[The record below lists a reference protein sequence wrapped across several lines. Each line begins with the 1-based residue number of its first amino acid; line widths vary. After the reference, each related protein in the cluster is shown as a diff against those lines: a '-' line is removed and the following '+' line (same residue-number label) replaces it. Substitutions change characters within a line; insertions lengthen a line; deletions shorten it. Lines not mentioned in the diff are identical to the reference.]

1 MGSVGGAS
9 RKYRRD
15 RRDLLYRWDAAPA
28 TPSYIFPALGNEENT
43 MAGPLKSEIATRHLQ
58 GYSELSLRAPI
69 KPGFVPSLDSR
80 TYLSR
85 VKSVL
90 DTLHL
95 LRATSREYSLL
106 RPFSDSTDRIR
117 TINSLRIWVDD
128 AERFVVLSVGF
139 DRPWEAYLRTVWRD
153 VGTLL
158 DLIFCNCE
166 GYPISA
172 ECTFDAYGKWIS
184 DVRTDTRFFYNNSN
198 LSVDDLQVLQQAER
212 IQRDSLDL
220 AKNDV
225 ASTGLV
231 AADPERTA
239 IDTALLEWPETLTQ
253 GMQALSVLY
262 RLTDLFPPDVPDGAV
277 LLRAAQQLLRE
288 LRQPAIQAFLQA
300 GKPGPA
306 ARFRKQLDWFGGVP
320 PTPRPPPA
328 EVAYDAKNVQAG
340 ILSNHAPV
348 LTHGAVLLVT
358 VHERTAGARFV
369 RRVREWTG
377 HDGGKAPRPGLH
389 VNVAFTHAG
398 LKKLGLDDVVLA
410 DFPVEFREGMETRA
424 GMLGDVRGN
433 HPGHWTLPLRNWP
446 KPITIADEP
455 LRVSMAAVHVL
466 VQLYVED
473 RGGPGDH
480 EIAGNPKHPL
490 HAHIVALMKGFAV
503 DVVQLVSVQAL
514 RRRHGL
520 GPNNRAR
527 EHFGF
532 VDGTSQ
538 PVVGDPPP
546 NLDRWNNL
554 VRRGDILL
562 GYASTHGD
570 PPNEH
575 PLLHDGSFLVV
586 RKLRQ
591 DVATLN
597 ERLDA
602 AAATTG
608 LTRAQIK
615 SRMMGRELADGASP
629 ITKKEDNDFDYAGDP
644 DGRLCPVHS
653 HVRRINQR
661 TAPWSP
667 EMPAQG
673 SPLRRD
679 VPRIMR
685 RGMSYGPAF
694 DAASQASA
702 TEDRGLFFMAY
713 NTRIGEQ
720 FETLQRWVSGPTNS
734 GTYSGEADPFLG
746 VPLRGDPR
754 TFRFHDGTKVQ
765 RVALD
770 DPAAAE
776 AKPFVALQW
785 GAYLFAP
792 SLTAID
798 RIAAIAEAGGSTQLD
813 DGLVAEGAAIVDGL
827 LARES
832 SLDDEGAIAAWK
844 ELLEDNLPR
853 RTRRAQAAWAAIRAH
868 HGGALRTRYGV
879 LVASRELVMQ
889 VFDDPHGCYSV
900 KGYRECMRRSFGEI
914 YLGLDAGARYTEESK
929 LANERILA
937 IRMKDGFEAGRRAA
951 LGKLEKLIGE
961 ANATAYHVTKKKRWE
976 VTFDVRE
983 LCDHVLADVNKVWF
997 DLPDGTFIKPGG
1009 WFWEMKEPSC
1019 PGHFT
1024 APSRYIFQPHPG
1036 PEATRHGRQQGQQVL
1051 EKMHGWVAA
1060 MRQAQAT
1067 LMGLIS
1073 KPLFEHLPDTPEG
1086 NDLLARTLI
1095 GVMMG
1100 YLPTVDANLKATL
1113 AEWMDDG
1120 TLWALQSALVED
1132 EKTTPWGRV
1141 QRVMLPALIHTMQLR
1156 PLPELT
1162 WRIATKTHQ
1171 LGGTRV
1177 AEGELVVIGMVS
1189 AVQQDRMAH
1198 PAPDPRDVYPVFGG
1212 YRRAAQHPTHACPGY
1227 EAGMGVLLGAFTALC
1242 EIGTL
1247 LPTPAP
1253 LTVRLRGPT
1262 KKPPAPPA
1270 AAPPP

>member
-1 MGSVGGAS
+1 
-9 RKYRRD
+9 
-15 RRDLLYRWDAAPA
+15 
-28 TPSYIFPALGNEENT
+28 
-43 MAGPLKSEIATRHLQ
+43 MAGPLRSEIATRHLQ
-58 GYSELSLRAPI
+58 GYSELSLRAPL

-80 TYLSR
+80 TYVSR
-85 VKSVL
+85 VKAVL

-95 LRATSREYSLL
+95 LRSVSREYSLT

-172 ECTFDAYGKWIS
+172 ECTFDTYGKWIT

-212 IQRDSLDL
+212 IQRDGLDL
-220 AKNDV
+220 VTSEV
-225 ASTGLV
+225 ASTGLT
-231 AADPERTA
+231 ALDPERAA
-239 IDTALLEWPETLTQ
+239 IDTALGNPFDTLTQ

-262 RLTDLFPPDVPDGAV
+262 RLTDLFPPDQRDGAV

-288 LRQPAIQAFLQA
+288 LRQPAIQARLQPGQA
-300 GKPGPA
+300 GPA
-306 ARFRKQLDWFGGVP
+306 VRFRKQLDWFAGVP
-320 PTPRPPPA
+320 AAQRPPSA
-328 EVAYDAKNVQAG
+328 EPAYDARNVQPG

-358 VHERTAGARFV
+358 VHERADGARFV
-369 RRVREWTG
+369 RRLREWTG
-377 HDGGKAPRPGLH
+377 HEGGRAPKPGLH

-398 LKKLGLDDVVLA
+398 LKKLGLDEVMLA
-410 DFPVEFREGMETRA
+410 DFPAEFREGMEGRA

-433 HPGHWTLPLRNWP
+433 HPGHWTLPPRNWP
-446 KPITIADEP
+446 RPIRIAGEP
-455 LRVSMAAVHVL
+455 LRVPMAAVHVL
-466 VQLYVED
+466 VQFYVD
-473 RGGPGDH
+473 APAGVGDH

-490 HAHIVALMKGFAV
+490 HARIVELMKGF
-503 DVVQLVSVQAL
+503 DVHRVQLVSVQAL

-532 VDGTSQ
+532 IDGTSQ
-538 PVVGDPPP
+538 PVVGDPPA
-546 NLDRWNNL
+546 NLGHWNNL
-554 VRRGDILL
+554 VRRGDLLL
-562 GYASTHGD
+562 GYFNTHGD
-570 PPNEH
+570 PPVEH

-597 ERLDA
+597 ARLDA
-602 AAATTG
+602 AAGTTG
-608 LTRAQIK
+608 LTRDEIK
-615 SRMMGRELADGASP
+615 SRMMGRDVHDGASP
-629 ITKKEDNDFDYAGDP
+629 ITGKEDNDFDYSADA
-644 DGRLCPVHS
+644 DGRRCPVHS

-667 EMPAQG
+667 DMPAQG

-685 RGMSYGPAF
+685 RGMSYGPAY
-694 DAASQASA
+694 DPASPASA
-702 TEDRGLFFMAY
+702 DEDRGLFFMAY

-720 FETLQRWVSGPTNS
+720 FETLQRWVAGATNS

-746 VPLRGDPR
+746 VPQHGDPR
-754 TFRFHDGTKVQ
+754 TFRFHDGKAVR

-770 DPAAAE
+770 DPSAAE

-792 SLTAID
+792 SLPALK
-798 RIAAIAEAGGSTQLD
+798 RIAAIAEAGGSAQAD
-813 DGLVAEGAAIVDGL
+813 DGLVAEGVAIVAELRAREATLDDAAAIP
-827 LARES
+827 
-832 SLDDEGAIAAWK
+832 AWK

-879 LVASRELVMQ
+879 LVASRELVME

-900 KGYRECMRRSFGEI
+900 KGYRECMRQSFGEI
-914 YLGLDAGARYTEESK
+914 YLGLDAGARYTEEAT
-929 LANERILA
+929 LANRMILS

-951 LGKLEKLIGE
+951 LGKLNALIAE
-961 ANATAYHVTKKKRWE
+961 ANATAFLYTKRPRWE

-983 LCDHVLADVNKVWF
+983 LSDHVLAEVNKGWF
-997 DLPDGTFIKPGG
+997 GLPDEDGRHIQSGG
-1009 WFWEMKEPSC
+1009 WFWELDKPSC

-1036 PEATRHGRQQGQQVL
+1036 PEAKRHGQEQGKAVL
-1051 EKMHGWVAA
+1051 GKMREWVAA
-1060 MRQAQAT
+1060 MRLAPAT
-1067 LMGLIS
+1067 LQGDIS
-1073 KPLFEHLPDTPEG
+1073 KPLFAALPDTPDG

-1095 GVMMG
+1095 GIMMG

-1113 AEWMDDG
+1113 DEWMDDG
-1120 TLWALQSALVED
+1120 TLWALQAALVEGD
-1132 EKTTPWGRV
+1132 QPTPWARV
-1141 QRVMLPALIHTMQLR
+1141 KRVMLPALMHTMQLR
-1156 PLPELT
+1156 PQPELT

-1177 AEGELVVIGMVS
+1177 AEGERVVIGMVS

-1198 PAPDPRDVYPVFGG
+1198 PPPGTKEVYPVFGG
-1212 YRRAAQHPTHACPGY
+1212 DRRRAKHHTHACPGY

-1242 EIGTL
+1242 EIGTP

-1253 LTVRLRGPT
+1253 LTVRLRGPVR
-1262 KKPPAPPA
+1262 PVAPPPAGPAPPPGA
-1270 AAPPP
+1270 SSSPAPRKRAAPARGASAPRSGRRARPRSAPRKAR

>member
-1 MGSVGGAS
+1 
-9 RKYRRD
+9 
-15 RRDLLYRWDAAPA
+15 
-28 TPSYIFPALGNEENT
+28 

-80 TYLSR
+80 TYVSR

-95 LRATSREYSLL
+95 LRTTSREYSLL

-128 AERFVVLSVGF
+128 SERFVVLSVGF

-166 GYPISA
+166 GYPLSA
-172 ECTFDAYGKWIS
+172 ESTFDEYGRWIA
-184 DVRTDTRFFYNNSN
+184 DVRTDTRFFYNNGN

-212 IQRDSLDL
+212 LQRDGADL
-220 AKNDV
+220 AKND
-225 ASTGLV
+225 AATTGL
-231 AADPERTA
+231 AAVDPERTA
-239 IDTALLEWPETLTQ
+239 LDTALANPYDTLTQ

-262 RLTDLFPPDVPDGAV
+262 RLTDLFPPDQDDGAV

-288 LRQPAIQAFLQA
+288 LRQPVFQALLQP
-300 GKPGPA
+300 GQPGPA
-306 ARFRKQLDWFGGVP
+306 VRFRRQLDWFATVP
-320 PTPRPPPA
+320 ASRRPPSAEPA
-328 EVAYDAKNVQAG
+328 FDPKNVQAG
-340 ILSNHAPV
+340 ILANHAPV

-358 VHERTAGARFV
+358 VHDRAAGARFV
-369 RRVREWTG
+369 RRVRQWTG
-377 HDGGKAPRPGLH
+377 HEGGHAPEPGLH

-398 LKKLGLDDVVLA
+398 LKKLGFTDVMLA
-410 DFPVEFREGMETRA
+410 DFPVEFREGMEARA

-433 HPGHWTLPLRNWP
+433 HPGHWTLPPRNWP
-446 KPITIADEP
+446 RPIEIAGEP
-455 LRVSMAAVHVL
+455 LRVPMAAVHVL
-466 VQLYVED
+466 VQLYVND
-473 RGGPGDH
+473 AGAPGDH
-480 EIAGNPKHPL
+480 ELAGNPKHPL
-490 HAHIVALMKGFAV
+490 HVHVVALMKGFDA
-503 DVVQLVSVQAL
+503 DEVQLVSVQAL
-514 RRRHGL
+514 RRRHGPQ
-520 GPNNRAR
+520 GRAR

-538 PVVGDPPP
+538 PVVGDPPANP
-546 NLDRWNNL
+546 ARWNNL
-554 VRRGDILL
+554 VRRGDLLL
-562 GYASTHGD
+562 GYANTHGD

-597 ERLDA
+597 ARLDA
-602 AAATTG
+602 ATATTG

-629 ITKKEDNDFDYAGDP
+629 ITGKEDNDFDYAGDP
-644 DGRLCPVHS
+644 LGRLCPVHS

-667 EMPAQG
+667 ELPAPG

-685 RGMSYGPAF
+685 RGMSYGPAY
-694 DAASQASA
+694 DPASDASA
-702 TEDRGLFFMAY
+702 KEDRGLFFMAY

-720 FETLQRWVSGPTNS
+720 FETLQRWISGATNS

-746 VPLRGDPR
+746 VPRRGDAR

-765 RVALD
+765 RVGLD
-770 DPAAAE
+770 DPKDP
-776 AKPFVALQW
+776 KPFVALQW

-792 SLTAID
+792 SLAAIE
-798 RIAAIAEAGGSTQLD
+798 RIAEIAEARGSAQAD
-813 DGLVAEGAAIVDGL
+813 DGLVAEGAAIVDEL
-827 LARES
+827 LAREPA
-832 SLDDEGAIAAWK
+832 LDDEAAIAAWK
-844 ELLEDNLPR
+844 ELLEDAIPR

-879 LVASRELVMQ
+879 LVASRELVME
-889 VFDDPHGCYSV
+889 VFDDPHGVYSV
-900 KGYRECMRRSFGEI
+900 KGYRACMRQSFGEI
-914 YLGLDAGARYTEESK
+914 YLGLDAGARYTEEST
-929 LANERILA
+929 LANRTILS

-951 LGKLEKLIGE
+951 LGKLNALIAE
-961 ANATAYHVTKKKRWE
+961 ANATAFAVTKQPRWE

-983 LCDHVLADVNKVWF
+983 LSDHVLAEVNRLWF
-997 DLPDGTFIKPGG
+997 DLPDGTFIKSGG
-1009 WFWEMKEPSC
+1009 WFWKLKEPSC

-1036 PEATRHGRQQGQQVL
+1036 PEAQRHGQLQGREVL
-1051 EKMHGWVAA
+1051 VKVREWVDATRRA
-1060 MRQAQAT
+1060 PAT
-1067 LMGLIS
+1067 LRGHIS
-1073 KPLFEHLPDTPEG
+1073 KPLFAHLPDTPEG

-1095 GVMMG
+1095 GIMMG
-1100 YLPTVDANLKATL
+1100 YLPTVDANLKSTL

-1120 TLWALQSALVED
+1120 TLWAVQAALIDDAKPV
-1132 EKTTPWGRV
+1132 PWKRAERV
-1141 QRVMLPALIHTMQLR
+1141 LLPALIHTMQLR

-1171 LGGTRV
+1171 LGGARV
-1177 AEGELVVIGMVS
+1177 VEGDKVVIGMVS

-1198 PAPDPRDVYPVFGG
+1198 PPPAQKDVFPVFGG
-1212 YRRAAQHPTHACPGY
+1212 DRRGPKHPTHACPGY

-1253 LTVRLRGPT
+1253 ATIRLRGPT
-1262 KKPPAPPA
+1262 VAPAPAPAPTRAPPA
-1270 AAPPP
+1270 TAVPP

>member
-1 MGSVGGAS
+1 
-9 RKYRRD
+9 
-15 RRDLLYRWDAAPA
+15 
-28 TPSYIFPALGNEENT
+28 

-80 TYLSR
+80 TYVSR

-95 LRATSREYSLL
+95 LRCTSREYSLL

-166 GYPISA
+166 DYPISA
-172 ECTFDAYGKWIS
+172 ECTFDAYGRWIA

-212 IQRDSLDL
+212 IQRDGADL
-220 AKNDV
+220 AKND
-225 ASTGLV
+225 AATTGLV
-231 AADPERTA
+231 ADDPERTA
-239 IDTALLEWPETLTQ
+239 LGTALANGADTLTL

-262 RLTDLFPPDVPDGAV
+262 RLTDLFPPDRPDGDV

-288 LRQPAIQAFLQA
+288 LRQPAIQSFLEP

-306 ARFRKQLDWFGGVP
+306 KRFRKQLDWFATVP
-320 PTPRPPPA
+320 KAPRPPSAEPA
-328 EVAYDAKNVQAG
+328 FDARNVQAG
-340 ILSNHAPV
+340 ILSNHAAV

-358 VHERTAGARFV
+358 VHDRGAGARFV

-377 HDGGKAPRPGLH
+377 HDGGRAPRPGVH
-389 VNVAFTHAG
+389 VNIAFTHGG
-398 LKKLGLDDVVLA
+398 LKKLGLDDVMLA
-410 DFPVEFREGMETRA
+410 DFPVEFREGMEARA

-433 HPGHWTLPLRNWP
+433 HPGYWTLPPRNWP
-446 KPITIADEP
+446 KAVVIDGEP
-455 LRVSMAAVHVL
+455 LRVAMAAVHVV
-466 VQLYVED
+466 VQLYVDD
-473 RGGPGDH
+473 RGSPGDH

-490 HAHIVALMKGFAV
+490 HPHIVALMKDFDDDA
-503 DVVQLVSVQAL
+503 VQLVSIQAL

-532 VDGTSQ
+532 IDGTSQ

-546 NLDRWNNL
+546 DLDRWDNR
-554 VRRGDILL
+554 VRRGDLLL
-562 GYASTHGD
+562 GYANTHGD

-597 ERLDA
+597 ARLDA
-602 AAATTG
+602 AAAASG
-608 LTRAQIK
+608 LTRDEIK
-615 SRMMGRELADGASP
+615 SRMMGRRVADGASP
-629 ITKKEDNDFDYAGDP
+629 ITGREDNDFDYSGDP
-644 DGRLCPVHS
+644 QGLRCPVHS

-667 EMPAQG
+667 ALPAPG

-694 DAASQASA
+694 DPASAASSA
-702 TEDRGLFFMAY
+702 EDRGLFFMAY

-720 FETLQRWVSGPTNS
+720 FETLQRWISGATNS

-746 VPLRGDPR
+746 VPQRGDAR

-770 DPAAAE
+770 DPKE
-776 AKPFVALQW
+776 PKPFVALQW

-792 SLTAID
+792 SLAAIE
-798 RIAAIAEAGGSTQLD
+798 RIAAIAEAGGSAQLD
-813 DGLVAEGAAIVDGL
+813 DGLVAEGTAIVAEL
-827 LARES
+827 LAREAG
-832 SLDDEGAIAAWK
+832 LDDAAAIAAWK

-853 RTRRAQAAWAAIRAH
+853 RTRRAQAAWAAIRTH

-900 KGYRECMRRSFGEI
+900 KGYRECMRLSFGEI
-914 YLGLDAGARYTEESK
+914 YLGLDAGARYTEEAT
-929 LANERILA
+929 LANRAILS

-951 LGKLEKLIGE
+951 LGKLRTLIAE
-961 ANATAYHVTKKKRWE
+961 ANATAAMLRRPRWE

-983 LCDHVLADVNKVWF
+983 LSDHVLAEVNKLWF
-997 DLPDGTFIKPGG
+997 DLPDGHFIKSGG
-1009 WFWEMKEPSC
+1009 WFWELEEPSC

-1036 PEATRHGRQQGQQVL
+1036 PEARRHGQEQGRKVL
-1051 EKMHGWVAA
+1051 EKVGEWVAA
-1060 MRQAQAT
+1060 TRKVPGT
-1067 LMGLIS
+1067 LNGHVS
-1073 KPLFEHLPDTPEG
+1073 KPLFAHLPDTREG

-1100 YLPTVDANLKATL
+1100 YLPTVDGNLKSTL

-1120 TLWALQSALVED
+1120 TLWQLQAALVD
-1132 EKTTPWGRV
+1132 DAKPTPWARV
-1141 QRVMLPALIHTMQLR
+1141 ERVMLPALIHTMQLR
-1156 PLPELT
+1156 PLPEIT
-1162 WRIATKTHQ
+1162 WRIATKAHQ
-1171 LGGTRV
+1171 LGSARV
-1177 AEGELVVIGMVS
+1177 AEGDKVVIGLVS

-1198 PAPDPRDVYPVFGG
+1198 PPPASKDVYPVFGG
-1212 YRRAAQHPTHACPGY
+1212 NRRGNTHPTHACPGY

-1253 LTVRLRGPT
+1253 ATIRLRGPT
-1262 KKPPAPPA
+1262 ATPTPAPAPTPAPPA
-1270 AAPPP
+1270 AAAPP